1 MAQLVFEFW
10 SLEIEPVV
18 DAINRIL
25 DGCPTK
31 NGFDIASPKYQ
42 STPKGLDWGA
52 EQLRTGD
59 IGNFLLEPRT
69 GSIRYALLFGPQDGC
84 QRTPLD
90 YVNMFSWYKSAGT
103 RPGYMGTIEYT
114 RYNYLHIWDGLL
126 DVDGVQIACLGSE
139 EGIEFS
145 VNQLTAETFPWQ
157 DRCLVIGAVRSPAGW
172 VLKRGPNYFPAE
184 YIDRVLQSGLN
195 ARLRGP
201 GRIFPRSHRK
211 WCQAMMMLPAPI
223 FAECRFVS
231 SLEAMRFSHSIAAS
245 LSLSVFQDPG
255 GHPSPFQSN
264 RLAVV
269 SSSGFHKSRLGLGAL
284 RPPAGTCLGF
294 PIHDLVRC
302 RLLLPKR
309 LDRCKKKGTSR
320 TSRRHSQDTGP
331 PGVDTE
337 SGMSPEL
344 LAAWSNPLHSPRTS
358 APVCRNCM
366 PK

>member
-1 MAQLVFEFW
+1 MPDEIRDRYASLRNISPRRKSGLGRGAAAYRRHREFSAGAANRFYSLRAIVRPAGWLPTYPFGLCKYVQLVQKRGY
-10 SLEIEPVV
+10 SP
-18 DAINRIL
+18 
-25 DGCPTK
+25 GC
-31 NGFDIASPKYQ
+31 
-42 STPKGLDWGA
+42 
-52 EQLRTGD
+52 
-59 IGNFLLEPRT
+59 
-69 GSIRYALLFGPQDGC
+69 
-84 QRTPLD
+84 
-90 YVNMFSWYKSAGT
+90 
-103 RPGYMGTIEYT
+103 MGTIEYT

-126 DVDGVQIACLGSE
+126 DVDGLQIACLGSE

-255 GHPSPFQSN
+255 GHRSPFQSN

-269 SSSGFHKSRLGLGAL
+269 SVLAFIKADS
-284 RPPAGTCLGF
+284 
-294 PIHDLVRC
+294 DWVR
-302 RLLLPKR
+302 
-309 LDRCKKKGTSR
+309 
-320 TSRRHSQDTGP
+320 
-331 PGVDTE
+331 
-337 SGMSPEL
+337 
-344 LAAWSNPLHSPRTS
+344 
-358 APVCRNCM
+358 
-366 PK
+366 